1 MSDHQAP
8 FASDWHRLNH
18 VFSVQFIMPPAN
30 AAAIFMNVEWAP
42 RLPTAREAK
51 LLHNKYR
58 QVRDQFLA
66 SFARRTGANI
76 ACVELPA

>member
-18 VFSVQFIMPPAN
+18 VFSVQFIMPPLTAG
-30 AAAIFMNVEWAP
+30 AISINVEWAP

-51 LLHNKYR
+51 LLHKKYR
-58 QVRDQFLA
+58 HARDQFLA
-66 SFARRTGANI
+66 SFAQSIGGAV